1 MVHDK
6 QILHD
11 AACLDHEK
19 KILNAQKLAKDRTFL
34 LFLIYGFVW
43 LLQEL
48 IVGMMP
54 TY

>member
-1 MVHDK
+1 MVTNRFYMM
-6 QILHD
+6 LH
-11 AACLDHEK
+11 AWTMKK
-19 KILNAQKLAKDRTFL
+19 KILNAQKLPKDRTFL

>member
-1 MVHDK
+1 MVTNRFYMR
-6 QILHD
+6 LH
-11 AACLDHEK
+11 AWIMKKK

-48 IVGMMP
+48 IFGMMP